1 MQVKETRGSENAVNV
16 SYVREKIEM
25 WFFLSVLNT
34 RSKKKKKE
42 KLKTLIFS
50 QIQVNVGQRHMKQLH
65 CKINRCKSIFNS
77 TQ

>member
-1 MQVKETRGSENAVNV
+1 MHVKEMRGSENAVNV
-16 SYVREKIEM
+16 SYVRERIEM

-34 RSKKKKKE
+34 RSKKKKE

-50 QIQVNVGQRHMKQLH
+50 QIQVNAGQRHMKQPH
-65 CKINRCKSIFNS
+65 CKTNRCKSIFNS